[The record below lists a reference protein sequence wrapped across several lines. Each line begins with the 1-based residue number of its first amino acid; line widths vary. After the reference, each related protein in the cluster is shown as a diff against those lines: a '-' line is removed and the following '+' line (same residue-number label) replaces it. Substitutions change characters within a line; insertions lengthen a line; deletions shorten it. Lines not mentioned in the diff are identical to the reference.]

1 MIKKELKTI
10 IKKHTGINLN
20 DPETVKC
27 RKRQFVEI
35 RGIYYKILQD
45 YTKFTLTHIGDDMG
59 KTHATVLHAIKHFD
73 HWMEYDQALKTMY
86 YAVLNDFKEYLGVNK
101 LEGRLSHNF
110 EDLLD
115 NYARLKKEYE
125 DLKERI
131 TQNVD

>member
-10 IKKHTGINLN
+10 IRKHTGINLN

-27 RKRQFVEI
+27 RKRQLVEI

-59 KTHATVLHAIKHFD
+59 KTHATVLHAVKHID
-73 HWMEYDQALKTMY
+73 HWMKYDPALKALY
-86 YAVLNDFKEYLGVNK
+86 FVILNEFKEYLGIHN
-101 LEGRLSHNF
+101 LEGKLSRNF
-110 EDLLD
+110 EELLN
-115 NYARLKKEYE
+115 NYARLKREYE